1 MAKQTRRKY
10 KILFRPG
17 KPLTKVALLAVIILS
32 TVALIAVYGAIRN
45 MEQRMEALR
54 SQAFVEE
61 QEREE
66 LRQDIEALGTPESVE
81 KIAGEAFGWYDQ
93 DTVFIETN
101 KEK

>member
-66 LRQDIEALGTPESVE
+66 LRQDIDALGTPDSVVD
-81 KIAGEAFGWYDQ
+81 IAGEELDLVDR
-93 DTVFIETN
+93 DTVIIETT